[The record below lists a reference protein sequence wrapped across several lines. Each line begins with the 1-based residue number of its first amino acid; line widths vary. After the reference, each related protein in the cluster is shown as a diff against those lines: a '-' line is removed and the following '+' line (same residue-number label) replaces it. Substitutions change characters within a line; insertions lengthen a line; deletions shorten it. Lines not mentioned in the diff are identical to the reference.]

1 MDASEK
7 KLTAATERFVASL
20 KGKTAAIELL
30 IDKQMGLESTEL
42 PPLQAYVINID

>member
-1 MDASEK
+1 
-7 KLTAATERFVASL
+7 
-20 KGKTAAIELL
+20 L